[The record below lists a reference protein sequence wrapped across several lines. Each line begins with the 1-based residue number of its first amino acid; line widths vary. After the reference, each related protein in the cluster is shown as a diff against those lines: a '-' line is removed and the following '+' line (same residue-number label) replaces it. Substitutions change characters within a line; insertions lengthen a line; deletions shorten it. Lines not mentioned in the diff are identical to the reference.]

1 MPPAHQRL
9 EADDAP
15 VGQVQPRLVMQ
26 LQLVPAQGAAQFA
39 FQVGKA
45 AGVTVD
51 AFVEHMERATLAAL
65 GLAHGDV
72 RVPHQRVCTTL
83 SASMGQAQAAAQQQA
98 FAVDP
103 VGFGQRLDN
112 PLGNRF
118 GTIGVASGVDQQ
130 GELVAAQAR
139 QLVARLQL
147 LFQAR
152 HHLQD
157 QAVAT
162 LVAEGVV
169 DVAEVVQVQVAE
181 GKATA
186 VILGQARGQQGLEAL
201 AVGDAG
207 QRVLLGQALQGR
219 HQHAALAHMAQRAA
233 QCVGIELVTHQP
245 VADSG
250 GR

>member
-1 MPPAHQRL
+1 
-9 EADDAP
+9 
-15 VGQVQPRLVMQ
+15 
-26 LQLVPAQGAAQFA
+26 
-39 FQVGKA
+39 
-45 AGVTVD
+45 
-51 AFVEHMERATLAAL
+51 
-65 GLAHGDV
+65 
-72 RVPHQRVCTTL
+72 
-83 SASMGQAQAAAQQQA
+83 MGQAQAAAQQQA

-139 QLVARLQL
+139 QLVTRLQL

-186 VILGQARGQQGLEAL
+186 VVLGQTRGQQGLEAL

-207 QRVLLGQALQGR
+207 QRVLLGQALQGG

-250 GR
+250 GRYLGLVVEQQDGRQLAAPGRGLQGRGCQHDSLAVLVEQAVDRLPVRRRQQYGAATQGRHALA